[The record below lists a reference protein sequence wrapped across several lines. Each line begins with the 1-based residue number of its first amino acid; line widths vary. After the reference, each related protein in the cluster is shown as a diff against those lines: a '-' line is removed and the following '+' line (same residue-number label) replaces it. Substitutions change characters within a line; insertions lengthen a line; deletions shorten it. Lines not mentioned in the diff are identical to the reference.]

1 MSLSLFLNLSM
12 PLRLKS
18 VDLMVA
24 VLAEVISEDLCL
36 VLRLDI
42 EERGREADTSIELL
56 LMLNM
61 RS

>member
-42 EERGREADTSIELL
+42 EERGREADTSMELL
-56 LMLNM
+56 LMLDM